1 MKKISIILVMLLW
14 CNTSFAENIVFSSK
28 DFIIV
33 EYKNYVTAHRVVY
46 GAESPNMYLEGISI
60 PKIANNYCT
69 SLGKNTYLLGKKG
82 KHFDGRS
89 VYVYVDYWNGW
100 SGKSWIR
107 YFCAKSKDEAHKN
120 FTKVIHIKKYGK
132 VKVSSKLVYY
142 GHDEFD
148 LYNDKNLIWV
158 SNEKEKEKKR
168 LAKLQEE
175 KNKLKEEK
183 KKEKKERIAKG
194 KASCGD
200 YIDMNWYSN
209 SYGASFEFDNP
220 STETIRITRVAVKT
234 KNKEIML
241 QEQHDLILEPFT
253 KKNRIWIA
261 KDNFMHELAKW
272 GSYGCSF
279 APKGTKVKKS
289 KNNQGTQSKKNGG
302 KSLIEK
308 IFGD

>member
-1 MKKISIILVMLLW
+1 MKKISIILVMLFW
-14 CNTSFAENIVFSSK
+14 CNAAFAGCIQGNCKNGQGTYTKSDGSK
-28 DFIIV
+28 
-33 EYKNYVTAHRVVY
+33 YV
-46 GAESPNMYLEGISI
+46 GEW
-60 PKIANNYCT
+60 KD
-69 SLGKNTYLLGKKG
+69 GKY
-82 KHFDGRS
+82 H
-89 VYVYVDYWNGW
+89 
-100 SGKSWIR
+100 
-107 YFCAKSKDEAHKN
+107 
-120 FTKVIHIKKYGK
+120 
-132 VKVSSKLVYY
+132 
-142 GHDEFD
+142 
-148 LYNDKNLIWV
+148 
-158 SNEKEKEKKR
+158 
-168 LAKLQEE
+168 E